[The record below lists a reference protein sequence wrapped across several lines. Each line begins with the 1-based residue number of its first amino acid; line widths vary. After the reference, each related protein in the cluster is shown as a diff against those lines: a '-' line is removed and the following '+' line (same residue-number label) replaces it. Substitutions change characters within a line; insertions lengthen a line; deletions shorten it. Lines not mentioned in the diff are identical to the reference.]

1 MKTKHYLLGAL
12 AAMMLMTSCQDD
24 TTLLGNE
31 GEVMVSFNLETPQ
44 IATRA
49 FSDGSV
55 ANLLQYAVYDQNGE
69 QLTTHSGTVSNF
81 TGSATIN
88 LKLSSGNSYSAI
100 FWAAN
105 ENAPYTVNFTDKTMT
120 VNYTNA
126 VSNDETRDAFYK
138 YQEFTVEGNQTVS
151 VELKRPFAQLN
162 IGTNDFDEATAASY
176 APTQSAVTVKKIANT
191 LNLCDGT
198 VSGEQDVTFGYDTI
212 PAATEPFPVAD
223 YQYLAM
229 NYVLVGK
236 DKEVFDIV
244 YKYRDNNNL
253 EQTNAV
259 GSVPM
264 QRNYRTNIYGSL
276 LTNDVK
282 VEVDM
287 EPDYDGNL
295 PGTLEE
301 ELIIASQVGGTVTL
315 TAPVTLSKTLNVNA
329 DMIINLNGKT
339 ITGPSE
345 ARDAANNRV
354 HAIVNNAN
362 LTINGGTITS
372 PAGNGGSAIYNN
384 ADATL
389 TINNVEINGAPIVD
403 DGGWPSYGINNYGT
417 MTINGAKVNTYHGGI
432 ATGGNGVTVIEDA
445 TVDVGLNTQ
454 TKQTSWALYVID
466 NGALTVNSGT
476 FKNTKNENGQ
486 VYGGGYICAR
496 STSKTIIN
504 GGIFDKTEGDNNGTG
519 LYYQCQNLEINGG
532 VFDTDPSEYVTDGYT
547 AVDNGNNT
555 WTIAKKITSANIVE
569 VFNNLSTTAPITLA
583 LSENI
588 TTNES
593 VTIPA
598 GVTVTLDL
606 NGQTIAGGKQAA
618 DNTKS
623 IYAIVNNGTLTLKNG
638 TVNARGV
645 GNYGTLIVEDGVYN
659 AVDENGGAA
668 IWNYTGSSV
677 TIKGGTFTGAQ
688 TDTAPGA
695 SAMHVASGAT
705 AIVNGGTFENDAD
718 YTYAIISYGNLTVN
732 DATIIGEHGA
742 IAASEGTL
750 TINGGS
756 YEVTGTSTDHVIYAP
771 NGGVIING
779 GTFTLSQPDASSFG
793 STIIDGAVVVNGGT
807 FDSVSGALAYDGQ
820 AGLVINGGTFL
831 NKATTV
837 YGGDFDQ
844 FVAATSTATT
854 NADGSITVVAN

>member
-24 TTLLGNE
+24 TTLMGNE

-55 ANLLQYAVYDQNGE
+55 ANLLQYAVYDQNDE
-69 QLTTHSGTVSNF
+69 LLPTHSGTVSNF

-162 IGTNDFDEATAASY
+162 IGTNDFDEATDASY
-176 APTQSAVTVKKIANT
+176 APTQSAVTVKEIANT

-223 YQYLAM
+223 YRYLAM

-244 YKYRDNNNL
+244 YMYRDNNNL

-329 DMIINLNGKT
+329 DMIINLNGQT

-403 DGGWPSYGINNYGT
+403 GGWPSYGINNYGT

-432 ATGGNGVTVIEDA
+432 ATGGNGVAVIEDA

-454 TKQTSWALYVID
+454 TKQTSWALYVFD
-466 NGALTVNSGT
+466 NGQMTVNGGT

-486 VYGGGYICAR
+486 VYGGGYICAI

-555 WTIAKKITSANIVE
+555 WTIAKKITNANIVE
-569 VFNNLSTTAPITLA
+569 VFNNLSTTEPITLA
-583 LSENI
+583 LSEDI

-677 TIKGGTFTGAQ
+677 TINGGTFTGAQ

-695 SAMHVASGAT
+695 TAMHVASGAT
-705 AIVNGGTFENDAD
+705 AVVNGGTFENDAD

>member
-1 MKTKHYLLGAL
+1 
-12 AAMMLMTSCQDD
+12 MMLMTSCQDD
-24 TTLLGNE
+24 TTLMGNE

-49 FSDGSV
+49 FSDGSE
-55 ANLLQYAVYDQNGE
+55 ANLLKYAVYDQNGN

-105 ENAPYTVNFTDKTMT
+105 ENAPYTVDFNAKTMT

-198 VSGEQDVTFGYDTI
+198 VSGEQDVTFGYNAI

-244 YKYRDNNNL
+244 YKYRNNNNL
-253 EQTNAV
+253 EQTNTV

-329 DMIINLNGKT
+329 DMIINLNGQT

-345 ARDAANNRV
+345 ARDADNNRV

-432 ATGGNGVTVIEDA
+432 ATGGNGVAVIEDA

-454 TKQTSWALYVID
+454 TKQTSWALYVFD
-466 NGALTVNSGT
+466 NGQMTVNGGT

-486 VYGGGYICAR
+486 VYGGGYICAL

-532 VFDTDPSEYVTDGYT
+532 VFDTNPSAYVTDGYT
-547 AVDNGNNT
+547 VVDNGNNT

-606 NGQTIAGGKQAA
+606 NGQTITGGKQA

-638 TVNARGV
+638 TVNSRGV

-668 IWNYTGSSV
+668 IWNYAGSDV
-677 TIKGGTFTGAQ
+677 TINGGTFTGAQ

-705 AIVNGGTFENDAD
+705 AIVNGGTFKNDAD
-718 YTYAIISYGNLTVN
+718 LTYAIISYGDLTIYN
-732 DATIIGEHGA
+732 ATVTGEHGA
-742 IAASEGTL
+742 VAASAGTL

-779 GTFTLSQPDASSFG
+779 GTFNLSQTNASSLG

-807 FDSVSGALAYDGQ
+807 FDSVDGALAYNGQ
-820 AGLVINGGTFL
+820 TGFVINGGTFL

-837 YGGDFDQ
+837 YGGDFAQ

>member
-24 TTLLGNE
+24 TTLMGNE

-55 ANLLQYAVYDQNGE
+55 ANQLQYAVYDQNGE

-105 ENAPYTVNFTDKTMT
+105 ENAPYDVNFTDKTMT

-162 IGTNDFDEATAASY
+162 IGTNDFDEATDASY

-244 YKYRDNNNL
+244 YMYRDNNNL

-315 TAPVTLSKTLNVNA
+315 TEDVTLSKTLNVNA
-329 DMIINLNGKT
+329 DMIINLNGQT

-372 PAGNGGSAIYNN
+372 PANNGGSAIYNN

-389 TINNVEINGAPIVD
+389 TINNVEINGAPIV

-432 ATGGNGVTVIEDA
+432 ATGGNGVAVIEDA

-454 TKQTSWALYVID
+454 TKQTSWALYVFD
-466 NGALTVNSGT
+466 NGQMTVNGGT

-486 VYGGGYICAR
+486 VYGGGYICAI

-532 VFDTDPSEYVTDGYT
+532 VFDTNPPSTYVAEGYKAVEKNSKWYVVKDDVTVVSNATDFQT
-547 AVDNGNNT
+547 ALSSGGNIVLVGDVSYNKIDLT
-555 WTIAKKITSANIVE
+555 TQTQDVYIDAQGHKITTTDSYGVQVSAGKNI
-569 VFNNLSTTAPITLA
+569 
-583 LSENI
+583 
-588 TTNES
+588 
-593 VTIPA
+593 
-598 GVTVTLDL
+598 
-606 NGQTIAGGKQAA
+606 
-618 DNTKS
+618 
-623 IYAIVNNGTLTLKNG
+623 TLKNAEVVITKEG
-638 TVNARGV
+638 DYQTYAAGFKV
-645 GNYGTLIVEDGVYN
+645 
-659 AVDENGGAA
+659 ENGDYNGKT
-668 IWNYTGSSV
+668 ITLDNC
-677 TIKGGTFTGAQ
+677 TIKMANA
-688 TDTAPGA
+688 DWAYAVNMPA
-695 SAMHVASGAT
+695 SVK
-705 AIVNGGTFENDAD
+705 
-718 YTYAIISYGNLTVN
+718 NLNLVIDKCTL
-732 DATIIGEHGA
+732 EGA
-742 IAASEGTL
+742 IALQCWGDNN
-750 TINGGS
+750 TIT
-756 YEVTGTSTDHVIYAP
+756 VTNSDLICNY
-771 NGGVIING
+771 
-779 GTFTLSQPDASSFG
+779 
-793 STIIDGAVVVNGGT
+793 
-807 FDSVSGALAYDGQ
+807 
-820 AGLVINGGTFL
+820 
-831 NKATTV
+831 
-837 YGGDFDQ
+837 
-844 FVAATSTATT
+844 TT
-854 NADGSITVVAN
+854 NAMYTSYCVALQGDGTNKAENNKLNISGCTFSYSGVDNFDSEIGSVVDRSGENTNNTINVSDCTYNNGVKAY

>member
-1 MKTKHYLLGAL
+1 
-12 AAMMLMTSCQDD
+12 
-24 TTLLGNE
+24 
-31 GEVMVSFNLETPQ
+31 
-44 IATRA
+44 
-49 FSDGSV
+49 
-55 ANLLQYAVYDQNGE
+55 
-69 QLTTHSGTVSNF
+69 
-81 TGSATIN
+81 
-88 LKLSSGNSYSAI
+88 
-100 FWAAN
+100 
-105 ENAPYTVNFTDKTMT
+105 
-120 VNYTNA
+120 
-126 VSNDETRDAFYK
+126 
-138 YQEFTVEGNQTVS
+138 EGNQTVS

-162 IGTNDFDEATAASY
+162 IGTNDFDEATDASY
-176 APTQSAVTVKKIANT
+176 APTQSAVTVKKIATT
-191 LNLCDGT
+191 LNLWDGT
-198 VSGEQDVTFGYDTI
+198 VSDEQDVTFGYDTI

-244 YKYRDNNNL
+244 YMYRDNNNL

-329 DMIINLNGKT
+329 DMIINLNGQT

-403 DGGWPSYGINNYGT
+403 GGWPSYGINNYGT

-432 ATGGNGVTVIEDA
+432 ATGGNGVAVIEDA

-454 TKQTSWALYVID
+454 TKQTSWALYVFD
-466 NGALTVNSGT
+466 NGQMTVNGGT

-486 VYGGGYICAR
+486 VYGGGYICAI

-555 WTIAKKITSANIVE
+555 WTIAKKITNANIVE
-569 VFNNLSTTAPITLA
+569 VFNNLSTTEPITLA
-583 LSENI
+583 LSEDI

-677 TIKGGTFTGAQ
+677 TINGGTFTGAQ

-695 SAMHVASGAT
+695 TAMHVASGAT
-705 AIVNGGTFENDAD
+705 AVVNGGTFENDAD

>member
-24 TTLLGNE
+24 TTLMGNE

-55 ANLLQYAVYDQNGE
+55 ANLLQYAVYDQNDE
-69 QLTTHSGTVSNF
+69 LLPTHSGTVSNF

-162 IGTNDFDEATAASY
+162 IGTNDFDEATDASY
-176 APTQSAVTVKKIANT
+176 APTQSAVTVKEIANT

-244 YKYRDNNNL
+244 YMYRDNNNL

-329 DMIINLNGKT
+329 DMIINLNGQT

-403 DGGWPSYGINNYGT
+403 GGWPSYGINNYGT

-432 ATGGNGVTVIEDA
+432 ATGGNGVAVIEDA

-454 TKQTSWALYVID
+454 TKQTSWALYVFD
-466 NGALTVNSGT
+466 NGQMTVNGGT

-486 VYGGGYICAR
+486 VYGGGYICAI

-555 WTIAKKITSANIVE
+555 WTIAKKITNANIVE
-569 VFNNLSTTAPITLA
+569 VFNNLSTTEPITLA
-583 LSENI
+583 LSEDI

-677 TIKGGTFTGAQ
+677 TINGGTFTGAQ

-695 SAMHVASGAT
+695 TAMHVASGAT
-705 AIVNGGTFENDAD
+705 AVVNGGTFENDAD